1 MSLIAKEGFQ
11 KNIMNVLTRNE
22 QTNQRLEK
30 ESDKDEL
37 MKCSQNKNTACS
49 KTTESFR

>member
-1 MSLIAKEGFQ
+1 
-11 KNIMNVLTRNE
+11 MNVLTRNDA
-22 QTNQRLEK
+22 NKLEIRK

-49 KTTESFR
+49 KTYFNYRKLSIR